1 MINVSLYWKRR
12 FSEWLIFQHRIA
24 ITPGYL
30 GVFNAGFAFLPK
42 AQAAPAT
49 KAKTAASLVV
59 VVVVLVIILVVIF
72 LIILMRLM
80 HLIVPELAI
89 GPILFDQILV

>member
-1 MINVSLYWKRR
+1 LINVSLYWKRR

-59 VVVVLVIILVVIF
+59 VVLVIILVVIF

>member
-59 VVVVLVIILVVIF
+59 VVLVIILVVIF